1 MKAKEIKNLAKKI
14 AQQEINLR
22 NTTTTEEKSRIEKEI
37 VRLSACVKTIED
49 MVALDEAIQDIL
61 LKNS

>member
-14 AQQEINLR
+14 AQQEKILQNA
-22 NTTTTEEKSRIEKEI
+22 TTTEEKSRAEKEI
-37 VRLSACVKTIED
+37 VRLSSRVKSIED
-49 MVALDEAIQDIL
+49 MIALDEAIQDIL

>member
-1 MKAKEIKNLAKKI
+1 MKTKEIKNLAKKI

-22 NTTTTEEKSRIEKEI
+22 NATTIEEKSRIEKEI

>member
-22 NTTTTEEKSRIEKEI
+22 NATTTKEKSSAEKEI
-37 VRLSACVKTIED
+37 LRLSACVKTIED

>member
-14 AQQEINLR
+14 AQQEINLQ
-22 NTTTTEEKSRIEKEI
+22 NATTTEEKSRIEKEI
-37 VRLSACVKTIED
+37 VRLSACVKSIED
-49 MVALDEAIQDIL
+49 MVALDDAIQEIL

>member
-1 MKAKEIKNLAKKI
+1 MKTKEIKNLAKKI
-14 AQQEINLR
+14 AQQEKILQNA
-22 NTTTTEEKSRIEKEI
+22 TTTEEKSRIEKEI
-37 VRLSACVKTIED
+37 VRLSACVKSIED

>member
-14 AQQEINLR
+14 VQQEINLR
-22 NTTTTEEKSRIEKEI
+22 NATSTEEKGRAEKEI
-37 VRLSACVKTIED
+37 IRLSACVKSIED
-49 MVALDEAIQDIL
+49 MIALDEAIQDIL

>member
-1 MKAKEIKNLAKKI
+1 MKTKEIKNLAKKI

-22 NTTTTEEKSRIEKEI
+22 NATTTEEKSRIEKEI

-49 MVALDEAIQDIL
+49 MVALDDAIQEML

>member
-1 MKAKEIKNLAKKI
+1 MKTKEIKNLAKKI
-14 AQQEINLR
+14 AQQEINLQ
-22 NTTTTEEKSRIEKEI
+22 NATTTEEKSRIEKEI